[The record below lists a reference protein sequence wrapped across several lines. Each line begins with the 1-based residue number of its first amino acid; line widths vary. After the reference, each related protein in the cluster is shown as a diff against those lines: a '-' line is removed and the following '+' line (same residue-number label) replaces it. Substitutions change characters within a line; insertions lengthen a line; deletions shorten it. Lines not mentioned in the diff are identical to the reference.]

1 MAQNAS
7 RSEVESRAVTSP
19 KEISEGIP
27 KEIPN
32 EISKENPNELSK
44 LIEPLIEENKSAFNT
59 DEQLKTMSG
68 GPKKIKLKD
77 RPIKSLHVNTPR
89 KTPYAYQGAAKGK
102 LDHMVRL
109 GILEKVEDVSEWCS
123 PMSFVSKP
131 DGDMR
136 PVVDLVHLNKFME
149 RPVHPFP
156 TPRDPRQCTSDLL
169 LARNDL

>member
-1 MAQNAS
+1 M
-7 RSEVESRAVTSP
+7 
-19 KEISEGIP
+19 
-27 KEIPN
+27 
-32 EISKENPNELSK
+32 
-44 LIEPLIEENKSAFNT
+44 
-59 DEQLKTMSG
+59 
-68 GPKKIKLKD
+68 KIKLKD
-77 RPIKSLHVNTPR
+77 EPIKPLHVNTPR

-123 PMSFVSKP
+123 PMSFVPKP
-131 DGDMR
+131 DGDVR